1 MGMTLRWLRRVRS
14 RPQAFGYA
22 MPCLQDTPK
31 SAFHPLLEAA
41 ARWPQAVVVL
51 DHVQILFP
59 KEDEGKDYA
68 LVKQLVDAL
77 EAMCPALHSAVMPCA
92 VCPSC
97 ALHSRALSC
106 PALALECTPL
116 QIAVSPRPMPC
127 WQTAHTIPSTA
138 VMAQAQQLITRMR
151 ALKIMD
157 TMSVLL
163 QANRA

>member
-1 MGMTLRWLRRVRS
+1 MGMALRWLRRVRS

-41 ARWPQAVVVL
+41 ARWPQAVVLL

-77 EAMCPALHSAVMPCA
+77 EAICPALMPCA

-106 PALALECTPL
+106 PALAPECTL

-127 WQTAHTIPSTA
+127 CHTAHTIPSTA
-138 VMAQAQQLITRMR
+138 VMAQAQQLITRLR